1 MALAETYRTPLTG
14 LHFRQSLIERPLTEK
29 QDPMLLP
36 DLLNQP
42 STKVLLISG
51 GGAATSG
58 AELFF
63 LDGTQYLARDS
74 ERQVYLGRAAGT
86 EYVLAIVDAEDYATS
101 GIDRWMTLRE
111 GFTVLSELH
120 AELFVEAQAIA
131 NWIRSEKFCPRCG
144 SPVMAATF
152 GWGQRCIENDHELF
166 PRTDP
171 AIIASVIDSQDRLLL
186 GSNATFKHRMYSVLA
201 GFVEAGESLESA
213 VRREIY
219 EESGVRVGD
228 VAYRGSQPW
237 PMPRSLM
244 LGFAAEALS
253 EELVPDGAE
262 IMDLRWFTRA
272 ELREALESGTI
283 DIPRGVSIAHALI
296 RTWYGEPLPEAL
308 SK

>member
-1 MALAETYRTPLTG
+1 
-14 LHFRQSLIERPLTEK
+14 
-29 QDPMLLP
+29 MLLP
-36 DLLNQP
+36 GLFKQR

-51 GGAATSG
+51 GGAATIGSD
-58 AELFF
+58 LFF
-63 LDGTQYLARDS
+63 LNGTDYLAKDS
-74 ERQVYLGRAAGT
+74 ERQVYLGRASGT
-86 EYVLAIVDAEDYATS
+86 EYVLALVDAADYASS
-101 GIDRWMTLRE
+101 GIERWTTLRE
-111 GFTVLSELH
+111 GFNLLNELH

-144 SPVMAATF
+144 SPVRAATF
-152 GWGQRCIENDHELF
+152 GWGQRCVNNDHELF

-213 VRREIY
+213 VRREIF
-219 EESGVRVGD
+219 EESGVRIGE